1 MIDLK
6 LSFRPDRTEEGVTVY
21 RLDPSID
28 LFGQYQDNKC
38 DVGPSRHGVRMH
50 VQREIELEENRR
62 NRVQQ
67 NTQVS
72 TERQEAPEKPKKL
85 VNVDFFGRPVES
97 SVPDG
102 ARPSQEAQQKAL
114 RVFYRYHE
122 GYSNAVRKGIKLR
135 DLM

>member
-6 LSFRPDRTEEGVTVY
+6 LSFRPDRTEEGVTVH

-67 NTQVS
+67 NTQVTS
-72 TERQEAPEKPKKL
+72 ERQEAPEQPRKL

-97 SVPDG
+97 SAPNT
-102 ARPSQEAQQKAL
+102 AIPFQETQQKTL
-114 RVFYRYHE
+114 RVYYRYHE
-122 GYSNAVRKGIKLR
+122 GYSNAVRQGIKLR
-135 DLM
+135 DLL

>member
-6 LSFRPDRTEEGVTVY
+6 LSFRPDRTEEGVTVH

-67 NTQVS
+67 NTQVTS
-72 TERQEAPEKPKKL
+72 ERQEAPEQPRKL
-85 VNVDFFGRPVES
+85 VNVDFFGRTVES
-97 SVPDG
+97 SAPNT
-102 ARPSQEAQQKAL
+102 AIPFQETQQKTL
-114 RVFYRYHE
+114 RVDYRYHE

-135 DLM
+135 DLL